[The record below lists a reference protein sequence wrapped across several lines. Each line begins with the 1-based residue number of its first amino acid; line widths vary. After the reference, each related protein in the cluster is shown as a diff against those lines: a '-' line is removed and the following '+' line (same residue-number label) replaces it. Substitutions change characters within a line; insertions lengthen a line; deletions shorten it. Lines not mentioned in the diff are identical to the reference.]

1 MVWNNLIGNSWDFLL
16 ESEYNKEYFISL
28 FNFIKE
34 EYSNKIVHPKYEDI
48 FNALKLTDYENV
60 KVVIIG
66 QDPYHGFNQAQGL
79 SFSVPENEKR
89 PPSLRNIFKE
99 LKNDLNIDKDCNDL
113 KSWADQGVLL
123 LNTILTVVDASP
135 LSHEN
140 KGWEIFTDK
149 VIEKL
154 NERDKPIVFILWGN
168 NARSKKRLITNEK
181 HFIIES
187 AHPSPLSASR
197 GFFGSRPFSKT
208 NQILIEN
215 NMKEIRW

>member
-48 FNALKLTDYENV
+48 FNALKLIDYENV

-113 KSWADQGVLL
+113 KYWADQGVLL